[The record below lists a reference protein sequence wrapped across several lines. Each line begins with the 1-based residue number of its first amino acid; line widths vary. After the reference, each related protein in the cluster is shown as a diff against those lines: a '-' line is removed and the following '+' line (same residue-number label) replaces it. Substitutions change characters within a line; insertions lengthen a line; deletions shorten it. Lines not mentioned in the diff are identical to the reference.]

1 MVTLTSYG
9 LRLAILE
16 GQHAEECRIKASLQ
30 PLLEAKAREAILL
43 ARRIEASAQRRL
55 EIEAEMTAIL
65 NERRAA

>member
-1 MVTLTSYG
+1 MVTLTPYG

-16 GQHAEECRIKASLQ
+16 GQHAEECRIQASLQ

-43 ARRIEASAQRRL
+43 ARRIEASAQRRM

-65 NERRAA
+65 NERLAA

>member
-1 MVTLTSYG
+1 MVTLTPYG

-16 GQHAEECRIKASLQ
+16 GQHAEECRIQASLQ